1 MKKFLLL
8 VFSSLVLIII
18 IMGVYAYSLYQRPG
32 VRYILNMSGYMEPS
46 NFVKS
51 EETLRVDGTQIPVM
65 KYTRPQGPSDKWFI
79 LIHGFAP
86 SAHEHPRINQ
96 MAASICD
103 ATGMS
108 VLIPRV
114 PAFFQENKDVQP
126 IIDNIR
132 TVYLALTKEF
142 SGQYRAFG
150 ACLGGTF
157 LLMALQDV
165 PVDIYPEKILLF
177 GPMNDGKWL
186 QEKMNQ
192 NNQQLD
198 FIVKLAITGNHD
210 AFSSAEKKLI
220 HKAMMSSSPGKTDT
234 TKMKQILGTSL
245 YNDISILNIDDSFF
259 SDFRESIPPGS
270 INQEA
275 RCRYFILHSHNDD
288 IIPFSE
294 GKSLFHYMKEQGKNV
309 RFYGTETTG
318 HTDSTVTV
326 TGLYQEMKYLTNFF
340 DSLFEGDVIPRTQ

>member
-1 MKKFLLL
+1 MKKILMVLLSSIFL
-8 VFSSLVLIII
+8 VIII
-18 IMGVYAYSLYQRPG
+18 VSVYAYNLYQRPG

-46 NFVKS
+46 DFVKS
-51 EETLRVDGTQIPVM
+51 EATLKVGETEIPVM
-65 KYTRPQGPSDKWFI
+65 KYTRPQGPSDTWFI

-108 VLIPRV
+108 VLIPRI

-126 IIDNIR
+126 IIQNIR
-132 TVYLALTKEF
+132 TVYSSLTEEF

-165 PVDIYPEKILLF
+165 PANIYPEKILLF

-186 QEKMNQ
+186 QKTMNQ
-192 NNQQLD
+192 DNQQLD
-198 FIVKLAITGNHD
+198 FITKLAITANLD

-220 HKAMMSSSPGKTDT
+220 HKAMMSSSPGRTDRT
-234 TKMKQILGTSL
+234 RMKQILGTSL

-275 RCRYFILHSHNDD
+275 RCRYFILHSQNDD

-294 GKSLFHYMKEQGKNV
+294 GRSLFQYMKEQGNDV
-309 RFYGTETTG
+309 RFYGTEMTG
-318 HTDSTVTV
+318 HTGNRVTV
-326 TGLYQEMKYLTNFF
+326 TGLYQEMKYLANFF
-340 DSLFEGDVIPRTQ
+340 DSLFEGDVTPRAH